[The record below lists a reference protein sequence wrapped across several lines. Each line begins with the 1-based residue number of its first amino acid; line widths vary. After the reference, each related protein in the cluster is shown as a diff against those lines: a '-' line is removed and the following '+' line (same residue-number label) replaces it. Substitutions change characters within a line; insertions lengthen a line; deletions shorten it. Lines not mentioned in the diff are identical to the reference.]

1 MSAAMAKSDNSF
13 DGKRV
18 FVTGADGFIGSH
30 LAEALVRRGARVTA
44 LALYNSFGTCG
55 WLDEIADDVRSEMQI
70 ELGDVRDGVQMRA
83 FADGSD
89 IIFHLAALIGI
100 PYSYVAAASC
110 VDVNI
115 HGTLNMLE
123 AVRGGAAARLI
134 HTSTSE
140 VYGSALQRPI
150 GEDHPLHGQ
159 SPYAASKIGA
169 DQMVEAFARSH
180 DIPAVTL
187 RPFNTFGPRQSERA
201 IIPTAIRQMLDP
213 ACAEVRLGDL
223 STTRD
228 FTFVGD
234 TVGAFIALGAAEDA
248 DGDNVF
254 GTIAGALADI
264 GQNGLIT
271 VVTSGTFPEVVNITG
286 NVTLEAA
293 PGVSANIEAFVQ
305 GEPAPESGSLQNAPG
320 IVVDAPANRQVV
332 LRNLTTRNWTDGVRV
347 IGDSRVMID
356 NVRAEHN
363 TNFGIVVRDN
373 AAVAIVNSRIS
384 ATGHRVNPGTGDF
397 PSVDFAPAPGDG
409 ISYQGSSTGIINST
423 VVTGSFRFGM
433 DNATGDA
440 DALFIRESSAFDN
453 GDDFSDGINF
463 SRFR

>member
-1 MSAAMAKSDNSF
+1 MTRELTRYSAPLLLGLMVVGTAQANHPVIVEGNCLNTPTADAPVNGLTGAACGDF
-13 DGKRV
+13 DG
-18 FVTGADGFIGSH
+18 DG
-30 LAEALVRRGARVTA
+30 
-44 LALYNSFGTCG
+44 
-55 WLDEIADDVRSEMQI
+55 
-70 ELGDVRDGVQMRA
+70 
-83 FADGSD
+83 
-89 IIFHLAALIGI
+89 LI
-100 PYSYVAAASC
+100 
-110 VDVNI
+110 
-115 HGTLNMLE
+115 
-123 AVRGGAAARLI
+123 
-134 HTSTSE
+134 
-140 VYGSALQRPI
+140 
-150 GEDHPLHGQ
+150 
-159 SPYAASKIGA
+159 
-169 DQMVEAFARSH
+169 
-180 DIPAVTL
+180 
-187 RPFNTFGPRQSERA
+187 
-201 IIPTAIRQMLDP
+201 
-213 ACAEVRLGDL
+213 
-223 STTRD
+223 
-228 FTFVGD
+228 
-234 TVGAFIALGAAEDA
+234 GAAEDA

-264 GQNGLIT
+264 SQNGLIT

-363 TNFGIVVRDN
+363 TNFGVVVRDN

-433 DNATGDA
+433 DNATGNA